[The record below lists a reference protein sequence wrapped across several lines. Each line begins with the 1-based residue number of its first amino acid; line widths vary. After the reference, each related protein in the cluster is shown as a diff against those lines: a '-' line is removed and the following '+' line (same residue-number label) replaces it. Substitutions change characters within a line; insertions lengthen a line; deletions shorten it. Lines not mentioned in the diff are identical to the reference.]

1 MLPDVCYTLIETAK
15 LNGVDH
21 QGWLA
26 DVLDRIVGYFKRLF
40 WGQNRSEISALK
52 VVDFGPEWVL

>member
-1 MLPDVCYTLIETAK
+1 METAK

-52 VVDFGPEWVL
+52 VVDFGPEWVF